1 VRGSL
6 GAIFSQQIVTATHAE
21 FARWAER
28 SGCMIVGTSP
38 GGSADYREVD
48 YTTRPVVLI
57 MGSERTGISPEQA
70 ALCDQLVRIPMAGYV
85 ESLNLSI
92 AAALVLY
99 EVLRQHEA
107 REAAIEPDV

>member
-1 VRGSL
+1 
-6 GAIFSQQIVTATHAE
+6 
-21 FARWAER
+21 
-28 SGCMIVGTSP
+28 MIVGTSP

-107 REAAIEPDV
+107 KEAARARRLIRDSRRAPSPTSWPGAPSKDRSTS